1 MKQEIQNSYVKL
13 FYQGK
18 KMIKKLLFFTV
29 VMNIIITANL
39 LSQLDGRKLPPSLD
53 VEQYGKPQILRLKDY
68 YKAGKLPPE
77 AFIEQKLPDN
87 LMTPTGVNLINMSGN
102 SGHQSETWITIN
114 PMNPLQIVGS
124 ANDYRYND
132 ISSGYRMA
140 AYYTTDGGNTWR
152 TSTTPRNLDLWIQ
165 RPKQGGLTNF
175 DPGLAFDTKG
185 NIYYSFGFAQVPS
198 DDAEGD
204 NGVFVCRSSDGGKTW
219 DEPVPVALE
228 TNGTVSQPFHDRYM
242 ITCDIQEN
250 SPFKNTLYVT
260 WKRFRVNPGICFSSS
275 KDEGENWSTITLIP
289 GGTDQTQSPT
299 PVVGPDGELY
309 VAWQSRGSNNT
320 TNAMVQKSTDGGKR
334 WLPAPVLAQ
343 TVRNHGIV
351 NSESGRNVLP
361 DKQNI
366 RISSY
371 PAIAVDCSNGPRRG
385 WVYVVQS
392 GKGSD
397 GNNGIFYTYST
408 DGGNNWS
415 DQVRID
421 DNSLGNDVFFPAISV
436 DPKTGL
442 IAILY
447 YSSQNDPQNKGV
459 DAYLAI
465 SFDGVNFKNTRI
477 TPQTWYIN
485 DPSDVSYQGKG
496 NYYWGDYSSV
506 IAYNGKVYPCF
517 WMPSN
522 PQGNFWTNFLY
533 TAIMSTAPNPP
544 TNLQA
549 EIPTQNSIVLKWVDP
564 VKNGLGGDLGNFK
577 ILIYRDNNFI
587 GEVDKGVQTF
597 TDNNIEDGKIYNY
610 SLKTKSED
618 NSESEFVYIS
628 VTAGGALEPKAPT
641 DLTPYPVA
649 NGVRLRW
656 KNPSQHIDNSSFHD
670 FERIEIYQQD
680 KLVLQVN
687 KPNIQAGEYSEALI
701 ELPTEKFYKFKILA
715 VGKRG
720 NTETKSQFSEEVLA
734 YAGSPLTQLNENFD
748 NIELV
753 PHYLESTGE
762 QKWGKSTEVSYSPN
776 FSFTD
781 SPNENYAN
789 RIDNKVIFAPVVVQP
804 MNSTLSFKHICIVDS
819 SGDYGI
825 LSVSKDL
832 KNWEDLL
839 WFDNRRSKNFVDDLK
854 ASKWFSEGR
863 SLEKYKGD
871 TVYISFRLVSN
882 PLRNKAGWFIDDL
895 AINNDPLSVEQ
906 YNDLLDAIFLSTS
919 PNPTAGKIK
928 LNVSLPLPSG
938 VEISLIDLLGN
949 KVLTETNKYYQA
961 GQHNIEMDLSNLLSG
976 IYFCSIK
983 TDIGIKTIKIIKN

>member
-1 MKQEIQNSYVKL
+1 MP
-13 FYQGK
+13 
-18 KMIKKLLFFTV
+18 KKLLYLTIVLNF
-29 VMNIIITANL
+29 L
-39 LSQLDGRKLPPSLD
+39 LSFNLFSQYDGRKLPPSID
-53 VEQYGKPQILRLKDY
+53 VEQYEKPLIFKMKDY

-77 AFIEQKLPDN
+77 AFIEHKLPDN
-87 LMTPTGVNLINMSGN
+87 LMSPTGVNLINMSGT
-102 SGHQSETWITIN
+102 SGHQSETWISIN

-132 ISSGYRMA
+132 MSTGYRMA
-140 AYYTTDGGNTWR
+140 AYYTTDGGNSWK
-152 TSTTPRNLDLWIQ
+152 TSTTPRNMDLWIK
-165 RPKQGGLTNF
+165 RPTQGGMTNF

-185 NIYYSFGFAQVPS
+185 NIYYSYGFCQVP
-198 DDAEGD
+198 DDDLEGD
-204 NGVFVCRSSDGGKTW
+204 NGVFVSRSSDGGKTW
-219 DEPVPVALE
+219 QEPIPIALE

-242 ITCDIQEN
+242 IACDVQEN

-260 WKRFRVNPGICFSSS
+260 WKRFRINPGICFSSS
-275 KDEGENWSTITLIP
+275 KDEGETWSTITLIP
-289 GGTDQTQSPT
+289 GGGGNTQSPT
-299 PVVGPDGELY
+299 PVVGPNGELY
-309 VAWQSRGSNNT
+309 VAWQSRGNNNT
-320 TNAMVQKSTDGGKR
+320 TDAMVQKSTDGGKR

-392 GKGSD
+392 GKASD
-397 GNNGIFYTYST
+397 ANNGIFYTYST
-408 DGGNNWS
+408 DGGNKWS
-415 DQVRID
+415 EQMRID
-421 DNSLGNDVFFPAISV
+421 DNPLGNDVFFPAISV
-436 DPKTGL
+436 DPITGM
-442 IAILY
+442 IAVLY

-459 DAYLAI
+459 DAYLAM
-465 SFDGVNFKNTRI
+465 SFDGVKFSNIRI

-506 IAYNGKVYPCF
+506 VAYNGKVYPCF

-544 TNLQA
+544 TQLQF
-549 EIPTQNSIVLKWVDP
+549 EIPNQNSIVLKWVDP
-564 VKNGLGGDLGNFK
+564 TLNGLGGPIGNFK
-577 ILIYRDNNFI
+577 ILVYRDNNKI
-587 GEVDKGVQTF
+587 GEVDKGVQSF

-610 SLKTKSED
+610 SLKTKAED

-656 KNPSQHIDNSSFHD
+656 KNPSQHIDNSFFHD
-670 FERIEIYQQD
+670 FDRIEIYNEN
-680 KLVLQVN
+680 KLVMNVN
-687 KPNIQAGEYSEALI
+687 KPNIQAGEFTEAVI

-720 NTETKSQFSEEVLA
+720 TIETKSKYSEEILA
-734 YAGSPLTQLNENFD
+734 YAGSPLTTLNESFD
-748 NIELV
+748 NSELV
-753 PHYLESTGE
+753 PHYLESNGD
-762 QKWGKSTEVSYSPN
+762 QKWGKTNEVSYTPN

-789 RIDNKVIFAPVVVQP
+789 RINNKVIFAPVFVQP
-804 MNSTLSFKHICIVDS
+804 QNTTLSFKHICIIDS
-819 SGDYGI
+819 TGDYGI

-832 KNWEDLL
+832 KNWDDLL
-839 WFDNRRSKNFVDDLK
+839 WFDSRRSKDFVDDPK
-854 ASKWFSEGR
+854 SAKWFSEGR
-863 SLEKYKGD
+863 SLEKYAGD
-871 TVYISFRLVSN
+871 IVYVSFSLVSN

-895 AINNDPLSVEQ
+895 AINNDPL
-906 YNDLLDAIFLSTS
+906 T
-919 PNPTAGKIK
+919 
-928 LNVSLPLPSG
+928 
-938 VEISLIDLLGN
+938 
-949 KVLTETNKYYQA
+949 
-961 GQHNIEMDLSNLLSG
+961 
-976 IYFCSIK
+976 
-983 TDIGIKTIKIIKN
+983 